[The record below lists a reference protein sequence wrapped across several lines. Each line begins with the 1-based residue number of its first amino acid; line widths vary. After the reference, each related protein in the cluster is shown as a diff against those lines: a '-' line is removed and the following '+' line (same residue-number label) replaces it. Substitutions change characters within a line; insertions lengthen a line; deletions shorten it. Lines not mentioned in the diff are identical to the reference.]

1 MQINISDKKT
11 AGTKKKIDT
20 KKYLMIIGAAIPVL
34 FLINYFWVLG
44 QADFSINRSSLT
56 IGEVKRGTYTV
67 SVRGTGLLIPDKIH
81 WLAAMTDATVVRVV
95 LKAGNEVKEGDL
107 IVEMTNPQLIQQLA
121 EEKWELEAMTSEL
134 EAQRVAQ
141 ETALLEMKS
150 NLLNYKLQYEA
161 AVNEYNAHS
170 ELMVTNAVSKLDYQR
185 SKVTMDQTLQRW
197 ESAKVEFEK
206 SEENLIVQNNARV
219 ARLNKTKKGVERIQ
233 EQVDALQVR
242 ATMNGTIQEVPLDPG
257 QRIRMGDN
265 IAKLAQRDSL
275 IAELQVPEIQI
286 RDVALGQHVLI
297 DTRNST
303 IEGMVSRIDPAVI
316 NGNVQVDVAFTQALP
331 DDARPDLS
339 VDGEIKI
346 TQIDDAL
353 YVARPLFAQSRSQS
367 SLYKVSSDG
376 QFAERVDVQL
386 GYGSVSEIQ
395 VIQGLAVGD
404 RIVIS
409 DPTRFESYNKFR
421 IN

>member
-1 MQINISDKKT
+1 MQINTSDQKP
-11 AGTKKKIDT
+11 AGKKKQLFST
-20 KKYLMIIGAAIPVL
+20 KYVIIAGAAIALL
-34 FLINYFWVLG
+34 FLFNYLWVLA

-67 SVRGTGLLIPDKIH
+67 SVRGVGLLIPDKIH

-95 LKAGNEVKEGDL
+95 LKAGNRVKQGDL

-134 EAQRVAQ
+134 AAQRVDQ

-150 NLLNYKLQYEA
+150 NLLNYQLQYEA
-161 AVNEYNAHS
+161 AVNEYDAHK
-170 ELMVTNAVSKLDYQR
+170 ELIATNAVSKLDYQR
-185 SKVTMDQTLQRW
+185 SKVTMDQTRQRW
-197 ESAKVEFEK
+197 QSAQVEFAK
-206 SEENLIVQNNARV
+206 SEENLVVQNTARV
-219 ARLNKTKKGVERIQ
+219 ARLNKIKKGVERIQ

-257 QRIRMGDN
+257 QRVRMGDN

-303 IEGMVSRIDPAVI
+303 IEGEVSRIDPAVI

-339 VDGEIKI
+339 VDGEIEI
-346 TQIDDAL
+346 TEVADAL
-353 YVARPLFAQSRSQS
+353 YVARPLFAQSRSRS
-367 SLYKVSSDG
+367 SLYKLSDDG
-376 QFAERVDVQL
+376 QFAERVNVEL

-395 VIQGLAVGD
+395 IIQGLNVGD

-409 DPTRFESYNKFR
+409 DPTRFESYQKFR
-421 IN
+421 IK